1 MTLAVP
7 ILLYHSIDDA
17 FSAAYRR
24 WAVTP
29 ARFDAQ
35 LRWLKSAGYTAVTI
49 SSLVAAYRG
58 DTDMPERPVAITFDD
73 GLRDFVTGAMPI
85 LDRHALPATLYV
97 ATDYI
102 GGTSRWLA
110 ELGEGDRPMMSWDDV
125 RAVARAGI
133 ELGAHTATHPEMDVL
148 TPGEARKE
156 IRTSK
161 ARIED
166 ALDDA
171 VRTFAYPH
179 GYASRKTRS
188 LVAEAGFE
196 SACRVRHALS
206 SPTEDPFALSRVI
219 MTEDI
224 LDDDM
229 EALFADPPGLP
240 VAPPVD
246 RFLARP
252 WRLARRVK
260 RLMASPEVRAGQ

>member
-1 MTLAVP
+1 MALPIP
-7 ILLYHSIDDA
+7 ILLYHSIDDR
-17 FSAAYRR
+17 FSPAYRR

-49 SSLVAAYRG
+49 SSLVAAFRG
-58 DTDMPERPVAITFDD
+58 EGDLPPRPVAITFDD
-73 GLRDFVTGAMPI
+73 GLRDFLTGAMPV
-85 LDRHALPATLYV
+85 LDRHGLPATLYV
-97 ATDYI
+97 VTECV
-102 GGTSRWLA
+102 GGTGRWLA
-110 ELGEGDRPMMSWDDV
+110 DLDEGDRPMLSWDEL
-125 RAVARAGI
+125 RSVARAGI
-133 ELGAHTATHPEMDVL
+133 ECGAHTATHPEVDVL
-148 TPGEARKE
+148 PLARAAAE

-161 ARIED
+161 ARLED
-166 ALDDA
+166 ALDDT

-179 GYASRKTRS
+179 GYASRKTRG

-206 SPTEDPFALSRVI
+206 SPAEDPYALSRVI

-229 EALFADPPGLP
+229 ETLFGDPPGLP

-252 WRLARRVK
+252 WRLARRL
-260 RLMASPEVRAGQ
+260 RQLMAAPERPN